1 MKPVASNIVSERTQ
15 WSTWQPWRRNFTSK
29 QCGPSFFEER
39 TALILVLLY
48 LITLTIDLQTVL
60 LGRKNLPSQEVIMS
74 EEKLRILRQSHTL
87 HPHPDQVRDPL
98 FTAGSAFFDPR
109 DLVQVKY
116 ELLRRVRVDGE
127 SVSHAA
133 SLFALSRP
141 TFYAAQAAWER
152 AGLVGL
158 FPEPTGPRHAHKLT
172 EPILALLRPRT
183 ATMSS
188 TQLAAWL
195 REAHQLI
202 VHPRSIERALARAGK
217 KGGSQ

>member
-1 MKPVASNIVSERTQ
+1 MLSQFCRKCKGNNAGYLDTLHR
-15 WSTWQPWRRNFTSK
+15 FH
-29 QCGPSFFEER
+29 EEKR
-39 TALILVLLY
+39 ACRLVLLY
-48 LITLTIDLQTVL
+48 LIFLTIDPKTVI
-60 LGRKNLPSQEVIMS
+60 LGRNTLSSLEVIMAD
-74 EEKLRILRQSHTL
+74 EKLRTLRQSHTL

-127 SVSHAA
+127 TVSHAT
-133 SLFALSRP
+133 SVFALSRP

-172 EPILALLRPRT
+172 EDILALLRPRA

-188 TQLAAWL
+188 TELAAWL

-202 VHPRSIERALARAGK
+202 VHPRSIERALKRLAK
-217 KGGSQ
+217 KGGAR

>member
-1 MKPVASNIVSERTQ
+1 MLSQFCRKCKGNNAGLHAIT
-15 WSTWQPWRRNFTSK
+15 
-29 QCGPSFFEER
+29 GSFQKSR
-39 TALILVLLY
+39 AACIPVLLY
-48 LITLTIDLQTVL
+48 FIFLTIDRKTIILQ
-60 LGRKNLPSQEVIMS
+60 RQPLPFQEGIMS
-74 EEKLRILRQSHTL
+74 DEKLRVLRQSHTL

-98 FTAGSAFFDPR
+98 FITGSAFFDPR

-127 SVSHAA
+127 SVSHAT

-172 EPILALLRPRT
+172 EDILALLRPR
-183 ATMSS
+183 ASTMSS
-188 TQLAAWL
+188 SELAAWL
-195 REAHQLI
+195 RQEHQLI
-202 VHPRSIERALARAGK
+202 VHPRSIERALKRLAK
-217 KGGSQ
+217 KGGSR